1 MRRVARASS
10 LHSYPIIADVI
21 FTDMSRRPLNVIGIV
36 GPVLDSGR
44 GLDRWSRW
52 RPSVSLCQHDDLIV
66 DRFDLLYQPQFT
78 NTQSQV
84 CQDVAAVSPET
95 KVVCHPIAMTDPWDF
110 ESVYGVLL
118 DFARGYPFN
127 PEAEDYL
134 VHITTGSHVAQICLF
149 LLTESRYFPAK
160 LIQTIPPGKRRPDGA
175 GSYAIIDL
183 DLSKYDRLASRF
195 NLEQRESTSALKGG
209 IQTRNKAFNALIE
222 QVEHVAVASKSPM
235 LLTGP
240 TGAGKSQLAKRIFE
254 LKRHRRK
261 LEGKFVEVN
270 CATLRGDG
278 AMSTL
283 FGHKKGAFT
292 GAVTDRP
299 GLLRAADGGM
309 LFLDEIGELGA
320 DEQAMMLRA
329 IEDKRFTPLG
339 ADADLSSDFQLIAG
353 TNADLQAAV
362 RAGRFREDL
371 LARINLW
378 TFALPPL
385 KDRREDIEPNLDFEL
400 EQYTRQQGTKVTFN
414 KEARE
419 AYLAFATAPDA
430 AWNGNFRD
438 LNASVMRMGTFA
450 AGGRIG
456 TGVVSGEI
464 VRLRGAW
471 SRAAATTTGA
481 ADLGSVLDPSMLEA
495 IDLFDRVQ
503 LAEVVRVCRESRTL
517 SDAGRKLFAASR
529 LQKGSSNDSDRLKK
543 YLARFG
549 LKWSDLRAD

>member
-1 MRRVARASS
+1 
-10 LHSYPIIADVI
+10 
-21 FTDMSRRPLNVIGIV
+21 
-36 GPVLDSGR
+36 
-44 GLDRWSRW
+44 
-52 RPSVSLCQHDDLIV
+52 
-66 DRFDLLYQPQFT
+66 
-78 NTQSQV
+78 
-84 CQDVAAVSPET
+84 
-95 KVVCHPIAMTDPWDF
+95 
-110 ESVYGVLL
+110 
-118 DFARGYPFN
+118 
-127 PEAEDYL
+127 
-134 VHITTGSHVAQICLF
+134 
-149 LLTESRYFPAK
+149 
-160 LIQTIPPGKRRPDGA
+160 
-175 GSYAIIDL
+175 
-183 DLSKYDRLASRF
+183 
-195 NLEQRESTSALKGG
+195 
-209 IQTRNKAFNALIE
+209 
-222 QVEHVAVASKSPM
+222 M

-254 LKRHRRK
+254 LKRQRRK

-292 GAVTDRP
+292 GAMADRP

-339 ADADLSSDFQLIAG
+339 ADADVSSDFQLIAG

-385 KDRREDIEPNLDFEL
+385 RERREDIEPNLDFEL

-430 AWNGNFRD
+430 AWAGNFRD
-438 LNASVMRMGTFA
+438 LNASVTRMGTFA

-456 TGVVSGEI
+456 TDVVAVEI
-464 VRLRGAW
+464 ARLRIAW
-471 SRAAATTTGA
+471 SRTTAAIANATDLESMLDAAT
-481 ADLGSVLDPSMLEA
+481 LET

-503 LAEVVRVCRESRTL
+503 LAEVVRVCRESRTM

-529 LQKGSSNDSDRLKK
+529 LRKGSSNDADRLKK
-543 YLARFG
+543 YLVRFG
-549 LKWSDLRAD
+549 LDWSRLHDE